1 VPFAP
6 FRGCSDHLRKSA
18 SICGSSSS
26 SCPFAVTIRVHSR
39 SFLFRSPSDKKVED
53 VFKERKEMHLPV
65 LRGVALVIFVLL
77 ATSFDSFAQH
87 NNTTTDPQ
95 ITQKIRVL
103 SRTFDDAVNN
113 NDAAAVAALFTED
126 GVLVSDRGPIHGRK
140 AIENS
145 YSGVFQ
151 VWHPRN
157 HIGTPD
163 GNDPHV
169 SCFSGDEA
177 WETGEWSET
186 EQPRPSRPI
195 QSRGYWSTVYI
206 REGADWKIGML
217 IYNVTPAK

>member
-1 VPFAP
+1 
-6 FRGCSDHLRKSA
+6 
-18 SICGSSSS
+18 
-26 SCPFAVTIRVHSR
+26 
-39 SFLFRSPSDKKVED
+39 
-53 VFKERKEMHLPV
+53 MHLPV
-65 LRGVALVIFVLL
+65 LRSCALLIFVVL
-77 ATSFDSFAQH
+77 ATSFDGFAQH
-87 NNTTTDPQ
+87 NNTTTDSR
-95 ITQKIRVL
+95 ITQGIRAL
-103 SRTFDDAVNN
+103 SRAYDDAVNN
-113 NDAAAVAALFTED
+113 NDAVALAALFTED
-126 GVLVSDRGPIHGRK
+126 AVLVSDRGPIHGRK
-140 AIENS
+140 AIENW

-186 EQPRPSRPI
+186 EQSKPGRPI

-217 IYNVTPAK
+217 TYNVTPAKSRD

>member
-1 VPFAP
+1 
-6 FRGCSDHLRKSA
+6 
-18 SICGSSSS
+18 
-26 SCPFAVTIRVHSR
+26 
-39 SFLFRSPSDKKVED
+39 
-53 VFKERKEMHLPV
+53 MHLPV
-65 LRGVALVIFVLL
+65 LRGVALLIFVLL

-95 ITQKIRVL
+95 ITQKVRVL
-103 SRTFDDAVNN
+103 SRAFDDA
-113 NDAAAVAALFTED
+113 
-126 GVLVSDRGPIHGRK
+126 VLVSDRGPIHGRK
-140 AIENS
+140 AIENW
-145 YSGVFQ
+145 YSGMFQ
-151 VWHPRN
+151 TWHARN

-186 EQPRPSRPI
+186 EQARPGRPI

-217 IYNVTPAK
+217 IYNVTPAR

>member
-1 VPFAP
+1 VLF
-6 FRGCSDHLRKSA
+6 
-18 SICGSSSS
+18 
-26 SCPFAVTIRVHSR
+26 SCPFVVPIRVDSR
-39 SFLFRSPSDKKVED
+39 LPFVCDSVRSPSHKKLED
-53 VFKERKEMHLPV
+53 VFKQKKMHLPV
-65 LRGVALVIFVLL
+65 PRGVALLIFVLL

-95 ITQKIRVL
+95 VTQKVRVL
-103 SRTFDDAVNN
+103 SRAFDDAVNN

-126 GVLVSDRGPIHGRK
+126 AVLVSDRGPIHGRK
-140 AIENS
+140 AIENW

-151 VWHPRN
+151 ALHPRN

-186 EQPRPSRPI
+186 EQARPGRPI

-217 IYNVTPAK
+217 IYNVTPAR

>member
-1 VPFAP
+1 M
-6 FRGCSDHLRKSA
+6 
-18 SICGSSSS
+18 SSK
-26 SCPFAVTIRVHSR
+26 H
-39 SFLFRSPSDKKVED
+39 K
-53 VFKERKEMHLPV
+53 KEMHLRV
-65 LRGVALVIFVLL
+65 LRGLALLIFVLL

-87 NNTTTDPQ
+87 NTTTTDPQ
-95 ITQKIRVL
+95 ITQKVRVL
-103 SRTFDDAVNN
+103 SRAFDDAVNN
-113 NDAAAVAALFTED
+113 NDAAALGALFTED

-140 AIENS
+140 AIENW

-151 VWHPRN
+151 AWHPRN

-186 EQPRPSRPI
+186 EQARPGRPI

>member
-1 VPFAP
+1 MF
-6 FRGCSDHLRKSA
+6 S
-18 SICGSSSS
+18 
-26 SCPFAVTIRVHSR
+26 
-39 SFLFRSPSDKKVED
+39 KK
-53 VFKERKEMHLPV
+53 KEMHLPV
-65 LRGVALVIFVLL
+65 LRGVALLIFVLL

-87 NNTTTDPQ
+87 SNTTTDPQ
-95 ITQKIRVL
+95 ITQKVRVL
-103 SRTFDDAVNN
+103 SRAFDDAVNN

-126 GVLVSDRGPIHGRK
+126 GVLVSDRGRIHGRK
-140 AIENS
+140 AIENW

-151 VWHPRN
+151 AWHPRN

-163 GNDPHV
+163 GNDPHA

-186 EQPRPSRPI
+186 EQARPGRPI

-217 IYNVTPAK
+217 IYNVTPAR